1 MISARCI
8 SSNIFKLLLLAVPS
22 VPSVTLMPLSIIWRM
37 GAKPLPSFKFDV
49 GLWMTLTPWAFR
61 MSMSRS
67 VTATQCAAAV
77 GESNVPSDS
86 NHSVGVLP

>member
-1 MISARCI
+1 MLR
-8 SSNIFKLLLLAVPS
+8 LLLLAVPS
-22 VPSVTLMPLSIIWRM
+22 VPSATLMPLSSIARM

-49 GLWMTLTPWAFR
+49 GLWTTLTPRAFK
-61 MSMSRS
+61 MSMSCS

-77 GESNVPSDS
+77 GESNVPRDS